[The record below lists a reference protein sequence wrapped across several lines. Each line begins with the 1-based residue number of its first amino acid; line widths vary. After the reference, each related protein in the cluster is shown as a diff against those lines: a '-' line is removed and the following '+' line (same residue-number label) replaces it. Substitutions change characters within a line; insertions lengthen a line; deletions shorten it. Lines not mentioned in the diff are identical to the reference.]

1 MRRNGSASIK
11 RGDLWLIL
19 IILLAAGA
27 VFLITWSGRREGS
40 RVIVTADGKE
50 YGVWP
55 LKEDRTIPI
64 AIQGFH
70 NTLVIRDGKASMEEA
85 DCPDKI
91 CVRHKP
97 ISYGGESIICLPHK
111 LVVTVE
117 AGENDGKESPVDAIS
132 K

>member
-19 IILLAAGA
+19 IILLVAGA

-40 RVIVTADGKE
+40 RVIVTAEGKD
-50 YGVWP
+50 YGSWP
-55 LKEDRTIPI
+55 LSEDRTIPI
-64 AIQGFH
+64 VIQDYH
-70 NTLVIRDGKASMEEA
+70 NTLVIRDGEAFMQEA

-91 CVRHKP
+91 CVHHKP
-97 ISYGGESIICLPHK
+97 VSYGGESIICLPHK

-117 AGENDGKESPVDAIS
+117 AGEGDGKESPVDAIS